1 MALMITGRAVAD
13 IDIEA
18 AMHLYQQKCLACHGA
33 TANSDGPFPSLAG
46 QHGSYLIKSL
56 KDYRQGLQG
65 VRPQAIMWPIST
77 ALSQA
82 DMDNLSA
89 YLSTLPA
96 SNGTVTKAKLSL
108 GQKLYRLG
116 DQERRIPACA
126 ACHGPAGA
134 GNEQANFPALAGQ
147 SSAYIT
153 EQLQA
158 FANDQRKSDPRS
170 MMRDIAKRL
179 TDADQQALASFI
191 HGLRPIT
198 P

>member
-1 MALMITGRAVAD
+1 MITGRAFAD

-18 AMHLYQQKCLACHGA
+18 ATHLYQQKCVVCHGA

-46 QHGSYLIKSL
+46 QHGSYLIKSFQ
-56 KDYRQGLQG
+56 DYRQGLTG

-77 ALSQA
+77 TLSQK

-96 SNGTVTKAKLSL
+96 SNGTVAKAKLSL
-108 GQKLYRLG
+108 GQKLYRIG
-116 DQERRIPACA
+116 DRDRHIPACA

-134 GNEQANFPALAGQ
+134 GNGQAALPALAGQ
-147 SSAYIT
+147 SSMYIT
-153 EQLQA
+153 QQLQA
-158 FANDQRKSDPRS
+158 FANDQRKSDPRR

-191 HGLRPIT
+191 HGLRPI
-198 P
+198 PQ